1 MISFAPGEVNTERL
15 VGHKKALDFLQS
27 EKKLSR
33 MILCL
38 EGEPLQNKFLGGENC
53 LQVSRAFFSESLLL
67 GLTSLEKIETDK
79 SLEFSCNGQNRS
91 NFLCFLPSSL

>member
-15 VGHKKALDFLQS
+15 VGHKKALYFLQS
-27 EKKLSR
+27 EKTQQNEFVLGGR
-33 MILCL
+33 A
-38 EGEPLQNKFLGGENC
+38 GAWNKFLGGENC